1 MRWMFSVGAVAL
13 AIALAQPSTAQIAGQ
28 PTAPTAPTPQAPP
41 PEFEIGEGVLMTV
54 NDQLI
59 TSYDLRQRMLLLIF
73 TSQLQPTEE
82 NLPAIQQQAL
92 RAIIDQRLQ
101 AQELAR
107 FEVEVSDA
115 VVQAEIEALAQQS
128 GGTAQQMLA
137 AMEQFGIRRQ
147 TYVEQLRTDIGWGM
161 LVSGRYRDRARVGAD
176 QVDAVLARIEDNASR
191 PQWLVGEIYIDAA
204 TVGGMDVAMNGAR
217 QLTQQ
222 IIAGAPFQAVA
233 RQFSSAPSASTG
245 GDGGW
250 VVAGEP
256 PAAVQAVLE
265 QMDPGQ
271 LSNPIAVDGGVYI
284 ILLRDER
291 SGAVTQLANLRQAAI
306 RLDATATEAQV
317 AAATATLNGLRDG
330 LTCDNILQ
338 RASATP
344 GVIGTDLGEA
354 SVADL
359 APQFQEIARSGA
371 VGSISQPIRTSLG
384 MHLVALCGRRS
395 ASDDIPSRE
404 DIERELGNQQLNMLA
419 RRYIRDLR
427 NAATI
432 EQRES

>member
-176 QVDAVLARIEDNASR
+176 QVDAVLARIEENASR

-317 AAATATLNGLRDG
+317 AAATATLASLRSF
-330 LTCDNILQ
+330 
-338 RASATP
+338 RRSPAAARSAASASPSAPRSACIWSPCAAGARPAT
-344 GVIGTDLGEA
+344 IFR
-354 SVADL
+354 L
-359 APQFQEIARSGA
+359 A
-371 VGSISQPIRTSLG
+371 RTS
-384 MHLVALCGRRS
+384 S
-395 ASDDIPSRE
+395 ANS
-404 DIERELGNQQLNMLA
+404 
-419 RRYIRDLR
+419 
-427 NAATI
+427 AT
-432 EQRES
+432 SS

>member
-28 PTAPTAPTPQAPP
+28 PTAPTSPTTQAPP

-92 RAIIDQRLQ
+92 RALIDERLQ
-101 AQELAR
+101 RQELAR
-107 FEVEVSDA
+107 FSVEVSDA
-115 VVQAEIEALAQQS
+115 TVMGEINALAQQS
-128 GGTAQQMLA
+128 GSTGEQLLA
-137 AMEQFGIRRQ
+137 AMEQFGIRRS
-147 TYVEQLRTDIGWGM
+147 TYAEQLRTEIGWGM
-161 LVSGRYRDRARVGAD
+161 LVTGRYRDRARVGSD
-176 QVDAVLARIEDNASR
+176 QINAVLARIEENASR
-191 PQWLVGEIYIDAA
+191 PQWLIGEIYIDAA

-233 RQFSSAPSASTG
+233 RQFSSAPSASSG

-291 SGAVTQLANLRQAAI
+291 SGAVTQLASLRQAAI

-317 AAATATLNGLRDG
+317 SAATATLAGLRDG

-338 RASATP
+338 RASTVP

-359 APQFQEIARSGA
+359 APQFQEIARTGA
-371 VGSISQPIRTSLG
+371 VGSVSQPIRTSLG
-384 MHLVALCGRRS
+384 VHLVALCGRRS
-395 ASDDIPSRE
+395 ASDDVPTRE
-404 DIERELGNQQLNMLA
+404 QIERELGNQQLNMLA

-432 EQRES
+432 DQREG

>member
-28 PTAPTAPTPQAPP
+28 PTAPATTPQAPP
-41 PEFEIGEGVLMTV
+41 EFELGEGVLLTV

-59 TSYDLRQRMLLLIF
+59 TSYDLRQRMLLVIF
-73 TSQLQPTEE
+73 NSQLQPTEE

-92 RAIIDQRLQ
+92 RALIDQRLQ
-101 AQELAR
+101 TQELAR
-107 FEVEVSDA
+107 FEVEVSDE
-115 VVQAEIEALAQQS
+115 VVNAEIESLAQER
-128 GGTAQQMLA
+128 GATGPALLA
-137 AMEQFGIRRQ
+137 AMEQFGIRPETFR
-147 TYVEQLRTDIGWGM
+147 EQLRNDIGWGM

-176 QVDAVLARIEDNASR
+176 QVNAVLERIEENASR
-191 PQWLVGEIYIDAA
+191 PQWLIGEIYIDAA
-204 TVGGMDVAMNGAR
+204 TVGGMEIAMNGAR

-233 RQFSSAPSASTG
+233 RQFSSAPSAASG

-256 PAAVQAVLE
+256 PAAVQTVLE
-265 QMDPGQ
+265 QMNPGQ

-291 SGAVTQLANLRQAAI
+291 AGSVSTLANLRQAAI
-306 RLDATATEAQV
+306 RLDASATAEQV
-317 AAATATLNGLRDG
+317 AAATATLSGLRDG

-338 RASATP
+338 RAQGTP

-354 SVADL
+354 NVSDL
-359 APQFQEIARSGA
+359 APQFQEIARTGA
-371 VGSISQPIRTSLG
+371 VGSVSQPIRTPLG
-384 MHLVALCGRRS
+384 LHLVALCGRRS

-404 DIERELGNQQLNMLA
+404 DIERELGSQQLNMLA

-432 EQRES
+432 EQRED